1 MRWGILIGRLLLL
14 PAAFLGLANT
24 GGALTI
30 AELERDDAA
39 RTAARLLPPEMAE
52 KVVSREILDPYLAKG
67 PPAGVR
73 FLSRAEAV
81 GTHLCGR
88 SVYHVALHL
97 AADGDG
103 APIADSL
110 EAASA
115 PVEQVQ
121 IAYAGRC
128 EAPDL
133 RYAAVQSATLADA
146 AALMQGLAAL
156 QVTAKAGQTPS
167 ARLSCRS
174 DISETACAPSP
185 AAVLARLPLDAA
197 SIVEGRGTSA
207 WRVVIADLPP
217 GSPLWEITLDGPA
230 DALQMVALHRSV
242 PAPF

>member
-1 MRWGILIGRLLLL
+1 MKRVARLLPLL
-14 PAAFLGLANT
+14 PAAFLGLANGSGT
-24 GGALTI
+24 LTM
-30 AELERDDAA
+30 AELERSDAA
-39 RTAARLLPPEMAE
+39 QAAARLLPPEMAE
-52 KVVSREILDPYLAKG
+52 RVESREILAPYLAKG

-81 GTHLCGR
+81 GVHLCGR

-103 APIADSL
+103 APIADRL

-121 IAYAGRC
+121 IAYAERC

-146 AALMQGLAAL
+146 AALLRSLAAL
-156 QVTAKAGQTPS
+156 QATAKAGQAPA
-167 ARLSCRS
+167 ARISCRS

-185 AAVLARLPLDAA
+185 ASVLARLPLDAA
-197 SIVEGRGTSA
+197 AIVEGRGGAS
-207 WRVVIADLPP
+207 WRMVIADLPP
-217 GSPLWEITLDGPA
+217 GSPVWEIALDGPA
-230 DALQMVALHRSV
+230 DAPRAVALHRSV